1 MFALSIIF
9 PLAVTLVIE
18 TGLYMILK
26 HRDLK
31 LFLVVG
37 VMNLVLNTTMNIVL
51 LLCGDTQLKYRLIL
65 IIGEVSTTFIESL
78 IVYLFMRFKYLKIL
92 LFAVI
97 ANLGSF
103 LVGLALEPLFGNK
116 TLLIIATIIFL
127 TCYIAIYLVVLIS
140 FFNKN
145 RELES

>member
-37 VMNLVLNTTMNIVL
+37 IMNIVL
-51 LLCGDTQLKYRLIL
+51 NSTMNIILLLRGDTQFKYWLIL
-65 IIGEVSTTFIESL
+65 IIGEASTTLIESL

-116 TLLIIATIIFL
+116 TLLIVTTVVFL
-127 TCYIAIYLVVLIS
+127 LIYIAIYLVVLIS
-140 FFNKN
+140 FFKKN
-145 RELES
+145 RALES

>member
-51 LLCGDTQLKYRLIL
+51 LLCVDTQLKYRLIL

-97 ANLGSF
+97 ANLGSL

-116 TLLIIATIIFL
+116 TFLIIATIIFL

-140 FFNKN
+140 FFKKN

>member
-51 LLCGDTQLKYRLIL
+51 LLCGDTQLKYWLIL

-97 ANLGSF
+97 ANLGSL

-116 TLLIIATIIFL
+116 TFLIIATIIFL

-140 FFNKN
+140 FFKKN
-145 RELES
+145 RAIES

>member
-51 LLCGDTQLKYRLIL
+51 LLCGDTQLKYWLIL
-65 IIGEVSTTFIESL
+65 IIGEASTTFIESL

-116 TLLIIATIIFL
+116 TLLIIVTVVFL
-127 TCYIAIYLVVLIS
+127 LIYIAIYLVVLIS
-140 FFNKN
+140 FFKKN
-145 RELES
+145 RQLES

>member
-51 LLCGDTQLKYRLIL
+51 LLCGDTQLKYWLIL

-116 TLLIIATIIFL
+116 TLLIIVTVVFL
-127 TCYIAIYLVVLIS
+127 LIYIAIYLVVLIS
-140 FFNKN
+140 FFKKN
-145 RELES
+145 RQLES

>member
-37 VMNLVLNTTMNIVL
+37 VMNLVLNTTMNIFL
-51 LLCGDTQLKYRLIL
+51 LLCGDTQLKYWLIL

-78 IVYLFMRFKYLKIL
+78 IVYLFLRFKYLKIL

-97 ANLGSF
+97 ANLGSL

-116 TLLIIATIIFL
+116 TFLIIATIIFL

-140 FFNKN
+140 FFKKN

>member
-26 HRDLK
+26 HRVLK

-37 VMNLVLNTTMNIVL
+37 IMNLVLNPTMNIIL
-51 LLCGDTQLKYRLIL
+51 LLCGDTQFKYWLIL
-65 IIGEVSTTFIESL
+65 IIGEVSTTFLESL

-103 LVGLALEPLFGNK
+103 LVG
-116 TLLIIATIIFL
+116 
-127 TCYIAIYLVVLIS
+127 
-140 FFNKN
+140 
-145 RELES
+145 

>member
-37 VMNLVLNTTMNIVL
+37 VMNLVLNTTMNIIL
-51 LLCGDTQLKYRLIL
+51 LLCGDTQFKYWLIL

-116 TLLIIATIIFL
+116 TLLIIVTVVFL
-127 TCYIAIYLVVLIS
+127 LIYIAIYLVVLIS

>member
-51 LLCGDTQLKYRLIL
+51 LLCGDTQLKYWLIL

-78 IVYLFMRFKYLKIL
+78 IVYLFIRFKYLEIL

-116 TLLIIATIIFL
+116 TLLIIVTVVFL
-127 TCYIAIYLVVLIS
+127 LIYIAIYLVVLIS
-140 FFNKN
+140 FFKKN
-145 RELES
+145 RQLES

>member
-37 VMNLVLNTTMNIVL
+37 IMNAILNPTMNIVL
-51 LLCGDTQLKYRLIL
+51 LLCGDTQLKYWLIL
-65 IIGEVSTTFIESL
+65 IIGEVSTTFVESL
-78 IVYLFMRFKYLKIL
+78 IVYLFMKFKYLKIL

-97 ANLGSF
+97 ANLGSL

-116 TLLIIATIIFL
+116 TFLIIATIIFL

-140 FFNKN
+140 FFKKN

>member
-37 VMNLVLNTTMNIVL
+37 IMNLVLNSTMNIIL
-51 LLCGDTQLKYRLIL
+51 LLCGDTQLKYWLIL

-127 TCYIAIYLVVLIS
+127 TCYIAIYLVVLIA
-140 FFNKN
+140 FFKKN